1 MANLLTQLLQDQQR
15 LQTEFARTVVQVS
28 AAQQEARTV
37 AKNAENTMQ
46 AAEAA
51 KLATKALQSAGA
63 VAEAENAR
71 TIASAFGVN
80 IADANNLIVPT
91 AAIARTAA
99 ERANNL
105 VMKAEEGKQIDF
117 LKNPLAA
124 IGAMFTVPMYENAAT
139 DQAKV
144 SLSASN
150 RLVALNQGAQATI
163 QTEQLLKRSVT
174 AEVAAADAEAAK
186 LASDL
191 IVQALKEKNL
201 RQGAQDAVALLTLNK
216 DQVSLMFQANA
227 AVNDAE
233 RLNLQRQQFKLSQQE
248 FEWKSQE
255 RNRTQ
260 EEELQ
265 FVGTVNAGRQTMGLS
280 PMTRGE
286 ISNYLKLGGEA
297 RGILEVFYKTGA
309 LKTATGITAY
319 ASDPVSSVIMLNTAG
334 AKFEQGHPKNS
345 IVDLVNNA
353 QIEFRKTPQGQQ
365 AKPQDV
371 IAGTNA
377 VLATKVKSQL
387 GNIVAGDGT
396 NIYAALPFSNI
407 TDSLAVQQT
416 ELFGKLLKT
425 QKDAGVI
432 DIPPQ
437 QLFSQTAQMV
447 SSGQMTIEQAASDF
461 ATYMKVAVEL
471 NNRTRDYGAFG
482 LPRQK
487 NYVTTLPRP
496 PVPTGPF
503 EHGAFMIPGFV
514 TNPQVDLTNESEVL
528 AALVRYRSAAA
539 LTPQNPHQEW
549 LKRQGAAK

>member
-1 MANLLTQLLQDQQR
+1 MANLLNQLLQEQQK

-51 KLATKALQSAGA
+51 KLAARALQSAGA

-80 IADANNLIVPT
+80 LADPNNLITST
-91 AAIARTAA
+91 ATIARTAA
-99 ERANNL
+99 ERANEF
-105 VMKAEEGKQIDF
+105 VGAAEKAKQIKFTED
-117 LKNPLAA
+117 PIGA
-124 IGAMFTVPMYENAAT
+124 IGSLFTVPFYEEKAV

-144 SLSASN
+144 SLSASQ
-150 RLVALNQGAQATI
+150 RLVTLNQGAQATI

-248 FEWKSQE
+248 FEQRTRE
-255 RNRTQ
+255 RQQTQ
-260 EEELQ
+260 EEEAQ
-265 FVGTVNAGRQTMGLS
+265 FIGTVNAGRQAMGLP

-297 RGILEVFYKTGA
+297 KGIIEVFYKTGA

-345 IVDLVNNA
+345 IVELVNNA

-377 VLATKVKSQL
+377 VIATKVKSQL

-416 ELFGKLLKT
+416 ELFGKLLKI

-471 NNRTRDYGAFG
+471 NNRIRDYGAFG

-487 NYVTTLPRP
+487 NYVTT
-496 PVPTGPF
+496 VPTPSILFPSASGF
-503 EHGAFMIPGFV
+503 GDLTGITQIP
-514 TNPQVDLTNESEVL
+514 QIDLTNESEVL
-528 AALVRYRSAAA
+528 AALIRYRSVAS
-539 LTPQNPHQEW
+539 LNMPTQ
-549 LKRQGAAK
+549 RQGAAK